1 MSSAINLINCLM
13 KHDANV
19 SSNAAAEQV
28 QFFFIMHFVIIL
40 HIRFQFKMFCCIYLE
55 ILLIIVG

>member
-1 MSSAINLINCLM
+1 M

-19 SSNAAAEQV
+19 SSNAPVEQV
-28 QFFFIMHFVIIL
+28 QFFFIMLFVIIL
-40 HIRFQFKMFCCIYLE
+40 HVRSQENVCCIYLE